1 MKSAS
6 AIFIREWEKVNH
18 EKRIQ
23 NPKTVKCVECIHSHF
38 TDDNKW
44 ECEIIG
50 VRVDAKLVRGNEHR
64 ISCGLGVRKE
74 SDT

>member
-6 AIFIREWEKVNH
+6 AIASREWEKYEH

-23 NPKTVKCVECIHSHF
+23 NPKTVKCSECIHSHF
-38 TDDNKW
+38 IDDNKW
-44 ECEIIG
+44 ECKIIG
-50 VRVDAKLVRGNEHR
+50 RCVDAKLVRGNEHR

-74 SDT
+74 GE